1 MRHVWALVLVPAAL
15 ALAGCAPEQSVFAST
30 FISGVP
36 SAAGKYGMMCK
47 AYQHSVPFEAFE
59 GAVEHDAYLA
69 GSPGV
74 QFVSREGADPTATFT
89 GVLTTRTGRYE
100 VRVHEGVEDGRM
112 CITGLTIGGIPMLP
126 SPAESPPGRPAAPWA
141 ISVAREP

>member
-1 MRHVWALVLVPAAL
+1 MRVASIPLLLLTGL
-15 ALAGCAPEQSVFAST
+15 ALPGCAPEQGVFAAT

-47 AYQHSVPFEAFE
+47 AYQRSVPFEAFE

-69 GSPGV
+69 GSPAV
-74 QFVSREGADPTATFT
+74 QLIGREGSDPTATFT
-89 GVLTTRTGRYE
+89 GVLSTRTGRYDI
-100 VRVHEGVEDGRM
+100 RIYEGVEDGRM
-112 CITGLTIGGIPMLP
+112 CITGLTIGGTPMLP

-141 ISVAREP
+141 ISAAREP